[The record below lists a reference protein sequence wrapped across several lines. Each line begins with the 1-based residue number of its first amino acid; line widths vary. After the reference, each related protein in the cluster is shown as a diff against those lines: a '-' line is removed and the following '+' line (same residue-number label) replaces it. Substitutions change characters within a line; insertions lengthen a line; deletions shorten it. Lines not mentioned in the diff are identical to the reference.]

1 MTVVVEQV
9 VCYYLAAN
17 SIVFLAWLLFS
28 SPRLLFRCFFL
39 LILLLFLFSRLP
51 KKDLNQF
58 LML

>member
-28 SPRLLFRCFFL
+28 FPRLLFRCFL
-39 LILLLFLFSRLP
+39 LILLLFMFLRLP